1 VPDGSK
7 ACSRR
12 INKMTTTTETLNL
25 IRLRSDRENAAAA
38 DQVYLNLKPDF
49 QREFEAWNEKLC
61 TRLIESV
68 LLGRAMNPIWV
79 VSNAEEECEEVLDG
93 MHRLTTLIKFVNNEI
108 SIGPSLS
115 ILSKEIYRGKSFNDL
130 SLDDKSKVRNY
141 NFFVNRL
148 DSSFRADPDK
158 LQDMWEILNHSSK
171 PLNTHEMKR
180 PVYMTLYDTLSDF
193 NPRFIDSTLYLKKES
208 KRGEL
213 EGEIMKW
220 IALSQPTLP
229 TFNSLPDIREK
240 WLISCFGENKLDV
253 DRNFA
258 TKKEEILKTVEK
270 ILKFNTLI
278 SEALEASQD
287 SLNRTNRVPYQMLVC
302 RTVALVADDALLRR
316 HLPSLVPKFKEV
328 LADDFGKDKEKG
340 RRNAQYQ
347 RYVTEYIDAIIRS
360 INGERAEARL
370 FSKAMINR
378 KLEEQGRICT
388 LCSKPIGEKEKY
400 DGDHIKPWTVGGKT
414 VAENLQ
420 VVHRRCHKKK
430 EAILAEKLAS
440 VVDGAG
446 TSAISHA

>member
-1 VPDGSK
+1 
-7 ACSRR
+7 
-12 INKMTTTTETLNL
+12 MTTTTETLNL
-25 IRLRSDRENAAAA
+25 IRLRSDRENARTA

-79 VSNAEEECEEVLDG
+79 VTNAEDDCEEVLDG
-93 MHRLTTLIKFVNNEI
+93 MHRLTTLIKFVNNDI
-108 SIGPSLS
+108 AIGPSLS
-115 ILSKEIYRGKSFNDL
+115 ILSKEVYRGKFFNDL

-180 PVYMTLYDTLSDF
+180 PVYMKLYDSLGEF
-193 NPRFIDSTLYLKKES
+193 NDRFIDSTLYQKKES

-229 TFNSLPDIREK
+229 SFNSLPDIREK
-240 WLISCFGENKLDV
+240 WLIMCFGENKLDV
-253 DRNFA
+253 DRNFVSR
-258 TKKEEILKTVEK
+258 KDEIFKTVEK
-270 ILKFNTLI
+270 IIKFNALI
-278 SEALEASQD
+278 SETLGVSQEGL
-287 SLNRTNRVPYQMLVC
+287 SRITRVPYQMLVC
-302 RTVALVADDALLRR
+302 RTVALIADDALLRR
-316 HLPSLVPKFKEV
+316 HLPELVPTFKEI

-347 RYVTEYIDAIIRS
+347 RYVTEYIDAILKS
-360 INGERAEARL
+360 INGEKAEARL
-370 FSKAMINR
+370 FSKAMINK
-378 KLEEQGRICT
+378 KLEEQGRLCT
-388 LCSKPIGEKEKY
+388 LCTKPIGEKDKY
-400 DGDHIKPWTVGGKT
+400 DGDHIKPWTVGGQT
-414 VAENLQ
+414 VFENLQ

-430 EAILAEKLAS
+430 EAILVEKLVS
-440 VVDGAG
+440 GAPG
-446 TSAISHA
+446 TIFHV